1 MKKRKIVAILLALLV
16 VRVAVMFASP
26 VFDKSE
32 SRYATLAVNMAR
44 TGDFL
49 VPHFIH
55 DGVYQSFDGKPPLV
69 FQLGGLFVRAFGEN
83 EFAVRLPSLLAALG
97 ALAILFFVLRRL
109 ADAERATS
117 AVLVAATSATFFADA
132 GFCMT
137 DMALMFCVAGALLLE
152 ALFNERPSRPLS
164 LAVAALLAVGMLVK
178 GPVALVL
185 FGLPV
190 LVDACVNRRWKV
202 LARHSWVLGTLLFFM
217 IAAPWYVLAERRTPG
232 FLSYFFIHE
241 NFLRFVTH
249 DYGDR
254 YGAGREFFRGMS
266 VVWLAVVMLP
276 WTPLALMRL
285 FRRRRDD
292 GERRVGW
299 TRPDFLT
306 IAALSIVGFW
316 CLTSRVPLAYL
327 VPAIPVA
334 SVWIALR
341 ADPKLVERLFPPAA
355 AIACV
360 VLVGGL
366 SVARLTSNKLSGRG
380 YRDLAAD
387 YPANATF
394 AAKKWTLPYSAEFYL
409 GGRLHAMPQPG
420 DVLIDEIERNGR

>member
-1 MKKRKIVAILLALLV
+1 MKKRQIVAILLALLV

-69 FQLGGLFVRAFGEN
+69 FQLGGLFARAFGES

-137 DMALMFCVAGALLLE
+137 DMVLMFCVAGAILLE

-164 LAVAALLAVGMLVK
+164 LAVAALLAIGMLAK

-190 LVDACVNRRWKV
+190 FADACVNRRWKV
-202 LARHSWVLGTLLFFM
+202 LARHSWVLGTLLFFA

-232 FLSYFFIHE
+232 FLSYFFVHE

-266 VVWLAVVMLP
+266 VVWLTVVMLP
-276 WTPLALMRL
+276 WTPLALVRL

-292 GERRVGW
+292 GERCVGW

-306 IAALSIVGFW
+306 ISVLSIVGFW

-334 SVWIALR
+334 SAWIALR
-341 ADPKLVERLFPPAA
+341 ADPRLVARLFPPAA

-366 SVARLTSNKLSGRG
+366 SIARLTSNKLSGRG

-394 AAKKWTLPYSAEFYL
+394 AAKKWALPYSAEFYL
-409 GGRLHAMPQPG
+409 GGRLHAKAQPG
-420 DVLIDEIERNGR
+420 DVLIDMIERSGR